1 MTTFSVNDIKKQ
13 HNPFVMPEGYLA
25 DFADRMMQRIA
36 ATQVVEEKQMR
47 IVHWIPWLGVACVA
61 ILTLLFAHGQH
72 TLDAELQQK
81 TTETATIASTNNSV
95 DDVYDYLMMNNITE
109 MDAYETDN

>member
-1 MTTFSVNDIKKQ
+1 MTIFSVNDIKKQ

-36 ATQVVEEKQMR
+36 VIQEAEEKQMR

-95 DDVYDYLMMNNITE
+95 DDVYDYLMMNNLTE